1 MHPMEIEDLRAA
13 MTVLSFAAFLAIV
26 AWAYGRG
33 RAARFGEAARLPF
46 DDEPGDEQPSPG
58 SAGTRKAGG
67 QGEP

>member
-1 MHPMEIEDLRAA
+1 

-33 RAARFGEAARLPF
+33 RAGKFSEAARLPF
-46 DDEPGDEQPSPG
+46 DGEAADEQPSPG
-58 SAGTRKAGG
+58 SAGTQRAGG

>member
-1 MHPMEIEDLRAA
+1 MEIEDLRAA

-33 RAARFGEAARLPF
+33 RAGRFGEAARLPF

-58 SAGTRKAGG
+58 TACTKKVGG
-67 QGEP
+67 KGEP

>member
-1 MHPMEIEDLRAA
+1 MEIEDLRAA

-33 RAARFGEAARLPF
+33 RSGRFSEAARLPF
-46 DDEPGDEQPSPG
+46 DGETGDEQPSPG
-58 SAGTRKAGG
+58 SACTQRVGG